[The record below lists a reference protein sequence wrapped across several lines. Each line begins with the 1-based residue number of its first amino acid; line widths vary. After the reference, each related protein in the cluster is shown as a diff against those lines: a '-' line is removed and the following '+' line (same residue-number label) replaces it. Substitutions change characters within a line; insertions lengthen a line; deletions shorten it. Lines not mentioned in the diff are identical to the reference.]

1 MKEKLIIGLL
11 WFFGLV
17 FLIRGLTLFGESFM
31 GAVFMTLSGVA
42 LLPIAHNKIRQLT
55 NKDISLKW
63 FLAGCV
69 VLAICTGKALERSER
84 KALENGTASPE
95 LIAQDKERK
104 QYQENERLKQERIE
118 AKKLADKEA
127 RERMASTKTPQSSN
141 DESSRPMSFSDCK
154 RIAASTR
161 DALAETQYKTTVH
174 IDNSSVYEIE
184 ICTNDGSVDVLC
196 DGKKQEMTIF
206 KMRKCGA

>member
-69 VLAICTGKALERSER
+69 VLAICTGKAFERSER

-118 AKKLADKEA
+118 AKKLADKER
-127 RERMASTKTPQSSN
+127 REQASYGSPST
-141 DESSRPMSFSDCK
+141 SDKVTSEFNAC
-154 RIAASTR
+154 RSIAISAKSQ
-161 DALAETQYKTTVH
+161 LAGTQYKTKVIMDSTDGYIVR
-174 IDNSSVYEIE
+174 
-184 ICTNDGSVDVLC
+184 ICTNDGSVLITC
-196 DGKKQEMTIF
+196 DASNGKMVTSESSI
-206 KMRKCGA
+206 CSLD

>member
-17 FLIRGLTLFGESFM
+17 FLVRGLTLFGESFM

-55 NKDISLKW
+55 NKNISLKW

-69 VLAICTGKALERSER
+69 VLAICTGKAFERSER

-118 AKKLADKEA
+118 AKKLAEKEA
-127 RERMASTKTPQSSN
+127 RESTKTPQSSGA
-141 DESSRPMSFSDCK
+141 ESSVSMSFSDCK
-154 RIAASTR
+154 RIAASTG
-161 DALAETQYKTTVH
+161 DELAGTQYKTTVH
-174 IDNSSVYEIE
+174 MDSSGVYEVE
-184 ICTNDGSVDVLC
+184 ICTNDGSVDIFC
-196 DGKKQEMTIF
+196 DGEKQEMTIF
-206 KMRKCGA
+206 KLRKCTT

>member
-17 FLIRGLTLFGESFM
+17 FLIRGLTLFNESFM
-31 GAVFMTLSGVA
+31 GAVFVTLSGVA
-42 LLPIAHNKIRQLT
+42 LLPIAHNKIRQLA
-55 NKDISLKW
+55 NKDIPLKW
-63 FLAGCV
+63 FLVAWL
-69 VLAICTGKALERSER
+69 VLGITSGFLLRASDERALR
-84 KALENGTASPE
+84 NGTASPE
-95 LIAQDKERK
+95 LVKQEARPNEYQEKERIK
-104 QYQENERLKQERIE
+104 REQEE
-118 AKKLADKEA
+118 ARKLADKEA

>member
-17 FLIRGLTLFGESFM
+17 FLVRGLTLFGESFM

-55 NKDISLKW
+55 NKDLSLKW
-63 FLAGCV
+63 FLAGWV
-69 VLAICTGKALERSER
+69 VLAISTGMAFERSER
-84 KALENGTASPE
+84 KALENGTASAE